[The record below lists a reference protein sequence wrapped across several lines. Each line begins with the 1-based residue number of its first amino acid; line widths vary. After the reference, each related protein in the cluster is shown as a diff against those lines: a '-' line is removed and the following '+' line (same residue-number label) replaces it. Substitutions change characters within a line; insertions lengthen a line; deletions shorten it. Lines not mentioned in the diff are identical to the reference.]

1 MTKIKNFILK
11 ITLVFLII
19 TSSISAVSA
28 DISVIVPF
36 NKGGD
41 STIAA
46 ETQSEFFSKYFSEAI
61 NVIHQPSTS
70 RPGVD
75 AWENINTLKPDGKTI
90 VVVNIPTIILQPLLY
105 SDVKY
110 KTDDLSVFAIFQSIP
125 NGILVKDSSR
135 FSTLAEL
142 IDFAKKN
149 PGQLTAGGVG
159 FGGIDQLIIEQLN
172 KEAGIKIN
180 YKAYS
185 GQAPAENGLVSKEID
200 LLAGASSSAIRL
212 AEQARILAF
221 TSEDSKRLSLFP
233 NVPTFK
239 ELKLNITAVAY
250 RGYALPKATPANIKK
265 KFSDDIIKVNRD
277 PEFIK
282 KIESKGF
289 IVKHIGIEAV
299 PAFMK
304 EQVKLYQPL
313 VGLIDKK

>member
-1 MTKIKNFILK
+1 MVKIKH
-11 ITLVFLII
+11 LVFKTILTFFTLIFFNFN
-19 TSSISAVSA
+19 ANA

-41 STIAA
+41 STVAA
-46 ETQSEFFSKYFSEAI
+46 ETQSEFFSKYFNEAI
-61 NVIHQPSTS
+61 NVIHQPSTT

-75 AWENINTLKPDGKTI
+75 AWENINKEKPDGKTL

-110 KTDDLSVFAIFQSIP
+110 KTDDLSVFAVFQSIP
-125 NGILVKDSSR
+125 NGIIVKDSSR
-135 FSTLAEL
+135 FKTLAEL

-149 PGQLTAGGVG
+149 PEQLTAGGVG

-185 GQAPAENGLVSKEID
+185 GQAPAENGLIAKEVD
-200 LLAGASSSAIRL
+200 FLSGATSSAIRL
-212 AEQARILAF
+212 ADQARVLAF
-221 TSEDSKRLSLFP
+221 TSEDNKRLPLFP
-233 NVPTFK
+233 NIPTFK
-239 ELKLNITAVAY
+239 ELNLNISTVAY
-250 RGYALPKATPANIKK
+250 RGYALPKATPAEIKK
-265 KFSDDIIKVNRD
+265 KFSDNVLKVNRD

-289 IVKHIGIEAV
+289 IVKNIGMDAV
-299 PAFMK
+299 PGFMK
-304 EQVKLYQPL
+304 EQIKFYQPL
-313 VGLIDKK
+313 VGLINKK

>member
-1 MTKIKNFILK
+1 MNKFKSAHSKIIL
-11 ITLVFLII
+11 TLSILTF
-19 TSSISAVSA
+19 SISSVLA
-28 DISVIVPF
+28 DISLIVPF

-41 STIAA
+41 SSVAA
-46 ETQSEFFSKYFSEAI
+46 ETQSEFSTKYFNEAI
-61 NVIHQPSTS
+61 NVVHQPSTS

-110 KTDDLSVFAIFQSIP
+110 KTDDLSVFAIFQAIP

-135 FSTLAEL
+135 FNTLAEL
-142 IDFAKKN
+142 IDFAKRN

-159 FGGIDQLIIEQLN
+159 YGGIDQLIIEQLN

-185 GQAPAENGLVSKEID
+185 GQAPAENGLVAKEVD
-200 LLAGASSSAIRL
+200 LLSGASSSAIRL
-212 AEQARILAF
+212 ADQARVLVY
-221 TSEDSKRLSLFP
+221 SEDKRLPLFP

-239 ELKLNITAVAY
+239 ELKINITTIAY
-250 RGYALPKATPANIKK
+250 RGYAIPKSTPIEMKK
-265 KFSDDIIKVNRD
+265 KYSEQIMKINRD

-289 IVKHIGIEAV
+289 VVKNIGIDAV
-299 PAFMK
+299 PTFMK
-304 EQVKLYQPL
+304 EQVKFYQPL

>member
-1 MTKIKNFILK
+1 MKTIKNLILK
-11 ITLVFLII
+11 ITLAFFIL
-19 TSSISAVSA
+19 TSSVLEVYA

-41 STIAA
+41 STVAA
-46 ETQSEFFSKYFSEAI
+46 ETQSKYFSKYFSEAI

-75 AWENINTLKPDGKTI
+75 AWENINSQKPDGKTV

-110 KTDDLSVFAIFQSIP
+110 KTDDLSVFAIFQAIP

-135 FSTLAEL
+135 FNTLAEL

-159 FGGIDQLIIEQLN
+159 FGGIDQLVIEQLN

-185 GQAPAENGLVSKEID
+185 GQAPAENGLVAKEVD
-200 LLAGASSSAIRL
+200 LLSGASSSAIRL
-212 AEQARILAF
+212 ADQARVLAF
-221 TSEDSKRLSLFP
+221 TSEDKRLTLFP

-239 ELKLNITAVAY
+239 ELKMNITTIAY
-250 RGYALPKATPANIKK
+250 RGYALPKATPAQIKK
-265 KFSDDIIKVNRD
+265 KFSDDVIKVNRD

-282 KIESKGF
+282 EIESKGF
-289 IVKHIGIEAV
+289 IVKHIGTEGV

-304 EQVKLYQPL
+304 EQAKFYQPL
-313 VGLIDKK
+313 VSLIDKK

>member
-1 MTKIKNFILK
+1 MKKITSIILK
-11 ITLVFLII
+11 ISLGLTIL
-19 TSSISAVSA
+19 TCSIGSGYAE
-28 DISVIVPF
+28 ISLIVPF

-41 STIAA
+41 SSVAA
-46 ETQSEFFSKYFSEAI
+46 EVQSEFSSKYFNEPI
-61 NVIHQPSTS
+61 TVIHQPSTS

-75 AWENINTLKPDGKTI
+75 AWENINSLKADGKTI
-90 VVVNIPTIILQPLLY
+90 VVVNIPTIILQPALY

-110 KTDDLSVFAIFQSIP
+110 KTDDLSIFSIFQAIP
-125 NGILVKDSSR
+125 NGILVKDTSR
-135 FSTLAEL
+135 FNALAEL

-159 FGGIDQLIIEQLN
+159 YGGIDQLIIEQLN

-180 YKAYS
+180 YKSYS
-185 GQAPAENGLVSKEID
+185 GQAPAENGLIAKEVD
-200 LLAGASSSAIRL
+200 LLSGASSSAIRL
-212 AEQARILAF
+212 GDQARVLVY
-221 TSEDSKRLSLFP
+221 SEEKRLPLFP

-239 ELKLNITAVAY
+239 ELKINITTIAY
-250 RGYALPKATPANIKK
+250 RGYAIPKSTPIEIKK
-265 KFSDDIIKVNRD
+265 KFSEQISKINHD

-289 IVKHIGIEAV
+289 IVKHIGIDAV

-304 EQVKLYQPL
+304 EQAKFYQPL